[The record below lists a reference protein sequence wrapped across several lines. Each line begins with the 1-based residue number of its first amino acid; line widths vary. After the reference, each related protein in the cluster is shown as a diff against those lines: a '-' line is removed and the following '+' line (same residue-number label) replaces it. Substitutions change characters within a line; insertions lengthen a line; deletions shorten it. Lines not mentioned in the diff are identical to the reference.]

1 MSTLIQ
7 INVTNNSQSARNFF
21 FFQQPSI
28 YVGGQEVFSNSLL
41 STTILPASQGGSVY
55 TFLLDL
61 QYYAGVQERFTL
73 PVIGQPS
80 GYSSAIR
87 AIDLTPAQGGSPKS
101 NCTTM
106 INSPALGLA
115 PPVTDSGVQSGAF
128 RIISPTFNPTLHQYN
143 GGSAV
148 QLPNGAVVLSN
159 FVSVDPTSNLDC
171 QPILKFYVQTGN
183 YTAGTVMNFT
193 SSSIGSAV
201 CDATNGFTTFNVIYN
216 PDGTWSVTPSV
227 RKLCINAD
235 KNGGFSVENQNL
247 NTDIYNEA
255 GTQIISKGYVSN
267 MYSPIHITNLNN
279 PGAIFIHGVYQL
291 SINGSPRVGVDCV
304 EKNENS
310 AAFVV

>member
-28 YVGGQEVFSNSLL
+28 YVGGQAVFSNSLL

-61 QYYAGVQERFTL
+61 QYYAGVQERFTP

-87 AIDLTPAQGGSPKS
+87 AIDLTPTQGGSPKN

-106 INSPALGLA
+106 INSPALGLV
-115 PPVTDSGVQSGAF
+115 PPVSDTSVQSGAF
-128 RIISPTFNPTLHQYN
+128 RIISPTFNPTIHQYN

-193 SSSIGSAV
+193 SSSIGAAI
-201 CDATNGFTTFNVIYN
+201 CDATNGFTTFNVSYN

-227 RKLCINAD
+227 RKLSINANSD
-235 KNGGFSVENQNL
+235 SCFSMENQNL

-255 GTQIISKGYVSN
+255 GTQIISRGYASS
-267 MYSPIHITNLNN
+267 MHSPIHITNLTN
-279 PGAIFIHGVYQL
+279 PSAIYTHGAYQL
-291 SINGSPRVGVDCV
+291 SINDSPRIGVDCV
-304 EKNENS
+304 EKNGNS
-310 AAFVV
+310 ATFVI